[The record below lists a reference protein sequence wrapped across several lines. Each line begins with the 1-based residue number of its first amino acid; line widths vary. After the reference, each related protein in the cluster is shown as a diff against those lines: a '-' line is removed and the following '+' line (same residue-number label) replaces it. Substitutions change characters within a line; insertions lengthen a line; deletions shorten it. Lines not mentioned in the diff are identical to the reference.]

1 MEQAMGAKR
10 SSLPANLSLSLPGR
24 VPGPFSVSYSAA
36 KFAVEGFFTSL
47 RTELRLRNIDLPIT
61 VAVLGYIDTG
71 E

>member
-1 MEQAMGAKR
+1 MGING
-10 SSLPANLSLSLPGR
+10 SSFHANLSLLFLGR
-24 VPGPFSVSYSAA
+24 VPSPFSVPYAAA

-47 RTELRLRNIDLPIT
+47 RTELRLRKIELPIT